1 MQPVLSAID
10 WQAARAEFPALAQW
24 TYLNTATYGQMPRRG
39 VDAATGH
46 WQRRETFA
54 CADFLDWYAEVE
66 GIRATIA
73 RLINA
78 TPSDIA
84 FLNTTSAALATVV
97 NGLEW
102 QPGDNIVTLGNE
114 FPNQLYLPNVRPVP
128 WEQFYDAINDRTRM
142 VAISQVNYATG
153 FRAPVGEIARF
164 CRERGVI
171 LYVDG
176 AQSVGALKFDVR
188 ETPVDIL
195 GVHAY
200 KWMCSPTAVGFVY
213 FAPHMREKIRP
224 TVVGWRSDQ
233 SWRNVDN
240 LQHGAPVFK
249 DSAEK
254 YEGGG
259 LPFSLLDA
267 MGASAAWMNELGPQN
282 IEQRVLDLAASARRR
297 LRALGAEAVDTGSQ
311 IATAKFPGI
320 DPSALA
326 RELKA
331 RRVIVAARHGFLRVS
346 PHFYNDESDLD
357 RLEEELR
364 GLL

>member
-1 MQPVLSAID
+1 
-10 WQAARAEFPALAQW
+10 
-24 TYLNTATYGQMPRRG
+24 
-39 VDAATGH
+39 
-46 WQRRETFA
+46 
-54 CADFLDWYAEVE
+54 
-66 GIRATIA
+66 
-73 RLINA
+73 
-78 TPSDIA
+78 
-84 FLNTTSAALATVV
+84 
-97 NGLEW
+97 
-102 QPGDNIVTLGNE
+102 
-114 FPNQLYLPNVRPVP
+114 
-128 WEQFYDAINDRTRM
+128 M

-153 FRAPVGEIARF
+153 FRAPVQEIARF

-171 LYVDG
+171 FYVDG

-224 TVVGWRSDQ
+224 TVVGWRSDR

-267 MGASAAWMNELGPQN
+267 MGASAAWMNELGPEN
-282 IEQRVLDLAASARRR
+282 IEERVLGLAASARKR
-297 LRALGAEAVDTGSQ
+297 LRALGADAIDTGSQ
-311 IATAKFPGI
+311 IATAKFAGR
-320 DPSALA
+320 DPSELA

-346 PHFYNDESDLD
+346 PHFYNNEADLD

-364 GLL
+364 GLLR

>member
-1 MQPVLSAID
+1 
-10 WQAARAEFPALAQW
+10 
-24 TYLNTATYGQMPRRG
+24 
-39 VDAATGH
+39 
-46 WQRRETFA
+46 
-54 CADFLDWYAEVE
+54 
-66 GIRATIA
+66 
-73 RLINA
+73 
-78 TPSDIA
+78 
-84 FLNTTSAALATVV
+84 
-97 NGLEW
+97 
-102 QPGDNIVTLGNE
+102 
-114 FPNQLYLPNVRPVP
+114 
-128 WEQFYDAINDRTRM
+128 M

-233 SWRNVDN
+233 AWRNVDN

-249 DSAEK
+249 GSAEK

-267 MGASAAWMNELGPQN
+267 MGASAAWMNELGPEN
-282 IEQRVLDLAASARRR
+282 IEHRVLELAGSARRR

-311 IATAKFPGI
+311 IATAKFAGV

-364 GLL
+364 RLL